1 MTNNPGGLI
10 NNIYLLMWRLANH
23 AVFNIS
29 ITGVN
34 ALSNEMIIDI
44 IFAVRMAHNFILK
57 ISFEAW
63 PWSFTLHS
71 LVARQQE
78 LPCDLSKK

>member
-1 MTNNPGGLI
+1 MTNNPGSLI
-10 NNIYLLMWRLANH
+10 SNIYLLMWRLANH

-44 IFAVRMAHNFILK
+44 ILLCVWHT
-57 ISFEAW
+57 IS
-63 PWSFTLHS
+63 S
-71 LVARQQE
+71 
-78 LPCDLSKK
+78 

>member
-1 MTNNPGGLI
+1 
-10 NNIYLLMWRLANH
+10 MWRLANH

-34 ALSNEMIIDI
+34 ALSNEMIRHN
-44 IFAVRMAHNFILK
+44 FAVRMAHNFILK
-57 ISFEAW
+57 TSFEAW
-63 PWSFTLHS
+63 SRSFTLHS
-71 LVARQQE
+71 LDARQQE